1 MTDTI
6 NQAKAA
12 VRNWRSNHPDGGA
25 KVSAIPNLK
34 HGDRVIDMGGDG
46 SLLYIS
52 GFERNGNE
60 EYHARCLKLGTDKVE
75 VVPVSRLKLSNQNT
89 IH

>member
-6 NQAKAA
+6 DQAKAA
-12 VRNWRSNHPDGGA
+12 VRNWAGKHADKAS
-25 KVSAIPNLK
+25 SFNLK
-34 HGDRVIDMGGDG
+34 HGDRVLDMSGDG
-46 SLLYIS
+46 GLLYIA

-60 EYHARCLKLGTDKVE
+60 EYHARCLKLGTGKVE
-75 VVPVSRLKLSNQNT
+75 VVPVSRLKLSNAQT